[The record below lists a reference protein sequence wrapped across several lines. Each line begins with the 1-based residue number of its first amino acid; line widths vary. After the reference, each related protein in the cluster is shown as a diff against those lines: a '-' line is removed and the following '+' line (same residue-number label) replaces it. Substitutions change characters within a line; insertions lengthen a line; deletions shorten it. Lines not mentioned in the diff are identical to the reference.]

1 MSWPPTLV
9 LSSRRLGGI
18 LPRRRPALSRAPGT
32 HRTNKLKK
40 SPLHEISYQCA
51 TKLLYAVT
59 RAQESGQVLV
69 HMFLVR
75 GVPGAGIIHSSSQ
88 FGPWPAHVPASRHA
102 VSRCI
107 VLTPAGHEIQCLRAA
122 RRGGTFHFAPNP
134 S

>member
-18 LPRRRPALSRAPGT
+18 LPRRRPALGRAPGT

-40 SPLHEISYQCA
+40 SPLHEISYQCT

-75 GVPGAGIIHSSSQ
+75 GVRGPESSTAHRSSGRGWRTCRLPDAPHRVSNSHFDAGRDI
-88 FGPWPAHVPASRHA
+88 
-102 VSRCI
+102 
-107 VLTPAGHEIQCLRAA
+107 E
-122 RRGGTFHFAPNP
+122 
-134 S
+134 